1 MKSSWVY
8 ILKCSDGSYYTGCT
22 TNLSQRLSEHNDG
35 KFPGYT
41 SNKRPIILVWQFE
54 LPDINQAIRLE
65 RQIKGWSKK
74 KKEALIKGDFELLHD
89 LSQSKEMRQRRALRL
104 RPDKKRRILRSE

>member
-8 ILKCSDGSYYTGCT
+8 ILKCSDGAFYTGCT

-35 KFPGYT
+35 RFPGYT
-41 SNKRPIILVWQFE
+41 SKRRPIHLVWQFE

-65 RQIKGWSKK
+65 RQLKGWSRR
-74 KKEALIKGDFELLHD
+74 KKEALIKGDIELLHE
-89 LSQSKEMRQRRALRL
+89 LAQSKEMRKRREKRPRL
-104 RPDKKRRILRSE
+104 RDDEF